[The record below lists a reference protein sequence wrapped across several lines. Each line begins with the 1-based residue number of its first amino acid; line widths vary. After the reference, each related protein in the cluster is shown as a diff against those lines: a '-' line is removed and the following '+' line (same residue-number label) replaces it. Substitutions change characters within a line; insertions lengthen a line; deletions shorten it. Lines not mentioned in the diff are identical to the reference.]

1 MGMAAMKVVGKQT
14 LEVFKQRHANVRS
27 QVDAWL
33 AEVENAERD
42 SPNDIKTRFASASFL
57 PNNRV
62 VFNLKGN
69 SYRLDVKVAYKTKV
83 VLVKRIGPHAEYD
96 KWTF

>member
-1 MGMAAMKVVGKQT
+1 MRVLNKEILDSLKR
-14 LEVFKQRHANVRS
+14 RHTDARS

-33 AEVENAERD
+33 AEVEDAEWG
-42 SPNDIKTRFASASFL
+42 SPKDIEARFASASFL

-69 SYRLDVKVAYKTKV
+69 NYRLDVKVTYNTKI
-83 VLVKRIGPHAEYD
+83 VLVKRIGTHAEYD

>member
-1 MGMAAMKVVGKQT
+1 MRVIGKET
-14 LEVFKQRHANVRS
+14 LEEFKRRHADVRS

-33 AEVENAERD
+33 AEVEDAEWG
-42 SPNDIKTRFASASFL
+42 SPNDVKARFAAASFL

-69 SYRLDVKVAYKTKV
+69 SYRLEVNIAYNTKI
-83 VLVKRIGPHAEYD
+83 VLIKRIGTHAEYD
-96 KWTF
+96 TWTF